1 MCQKWSTWY
10 RKIKT
15 SDLLAEIPICFR
27 APFCENLLLLT
38 TGSFWL
44 WLVLAVAS
52 GSHSKSFVKQ
62 YHSLPITPIILAYR
76 HYILYCMKKNSA
88 GFLQQSWRSEDHQ
101 NHLLS
106 WKLTFF
112 IIVQTVLS
120 WRCSTPKSLAFVLP
134 LLLHNT
140 GLSGLYTEATK
151 CDDMGY
157 KPFTPSLVIS
167 VASMILLRLNSL
179 DLHWPRI

>member
-52 GSHSKSFVKQ
+52 GSHSKSFVKW
-62 YHSLPITPIILAYR
+62 YHSLPITPVISAYR
-76 HYILYCMKKNSA
+76 FYCMKKNSA
-88 GFLQQSWRSEDHQ
+88 VFFSEAEDHQ
-101 NHLLS
+101 NNLIS
-106 WKLTFF
+106 SKLTFF
-112 IIVQTVLS
+112 IIVQKVLS

-140 GLSGLYTEATK
+140 SLSGLYTEATK
-151 CDDMGY
+151 YDDMGY
-157 KPFTPSLVIS
+157 KPFTPSLVIL

>member
-1 MCQKWSTWY
+1 MPKVEHLIQKDQNIRLIGWNTHLLQGTFLWKFTAVNY
-10 RKIKT
+10 RVILIVTCIGSGIWKSFKV
-15 SDLLAEIPICFR
+15 
-27 APFCENLLLLT
+27 FCEMISLSASYSNHFSLQTFIAWRKTLLD
-38 TGSFWL
+38 FF
-44 WLVLAVAS
+44 
-52 GSHSKSFVKQ
+52 SK
-62 YHSLPITPIILAYR
+62 A
-76 HYILYCMKKNSA
+76 
-88 GFLQQSWRSEDHQ
+88 EDHQ
-101 NHLLS
+101 NNLLS

-120 WRCSTPKSLAFVLP
+120 RRCSTSKSLAFVLP